1 MSDRLMPTALHYIDH
16 VARCGSIQSAAKELN
31 VAASAIDRQILLLEA
46 RLGVALFERMSRG
59 MRPTVAG
66 DLVVTLARRWRGEE
80 RRLRAEIRH
89 LEGVNIGHV
98 RVVAMD
104 SQANGLLPG
113 FVRKLREDHPR
124 ITVEIEILNTDDALA
139 ALLNGDADVGLI
151 FNLPPH
157 REIRTIW
164 SAELPLGCIVARDHP
179 FARESAITLQKATSE
194 PIVLQGRSLMIRR
207 FLEAKHPWLF
217 QQGNPPIATN
227 SLQLV
232 KQLVQQG
239 SHVALTSELDAAP
252 EIASGELVFV
262 PVRDKAAEAQSISVA
277 TSARLP
283 LPRIGQI
290 VAQGLASEAE
300 AALRGAQ
307 ARVRRQA
314 STTQ

>member
-1 MSDRLMPTALHYIDH
+1 MSDRLMPTALHYVDH

-31 VAASAIDRQILLLEA
+31 IAASAIDRQILLLEA
-46 RLGVALFERMSRG
+46 RLGVALFERTSRG

-66 DLVVTLARRWRGEE
+66 DIVVTTARRWRGEE
-80 RRLRAEIRH
+80 RRLRAEIKH

-104 SQANGLLPG
+104 SQSNGLLPA
-113 FVRKLREDHPR
+113 FVQKLREKHAR
-124 ITVEIEILNTDDALA
+124 ITIEIEISNTDDAVA
-139 ALLNGDADVGLI
+139 ALLNGEADVGLI

-164 SAELPLGCIVARDHP
+164 SADLPLGCIVARNHP
-179 FARESAITLQKATSE
+179 FAKESAISLQKVSTA
-194 PIVLQGRSLMIRR
+194 PIVLQGRSLIIRR
-207 FLEAKHPWLF
+207 HLEAKHPWLF

-232 KQLVQQG
+232 KQLVKQG
-239 SHVALTSELDAAP
+239 THVALTSELDAAP
-252 EIASGELVFV
+252 EIAGGELVFV

-290 VAQGLASEAE
+290 VADGLAAE
-300 AALRGAQ
+300 ADAALSA
-307 ARVRRQA
+307 VRQKGRN
-314 STTQ
+314 